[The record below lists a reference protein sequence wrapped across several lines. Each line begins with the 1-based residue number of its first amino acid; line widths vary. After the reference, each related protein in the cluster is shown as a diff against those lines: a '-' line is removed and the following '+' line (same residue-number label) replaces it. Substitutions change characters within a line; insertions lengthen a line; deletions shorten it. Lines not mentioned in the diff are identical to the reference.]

1 MAILPENIFTMEAA
15 SSTGKDTV
23 GKDTMKVEKTT
34 LVLLALCVVLLVS
47 VLVFRPF

>member
-15 SSTGKDTV
+15 SST